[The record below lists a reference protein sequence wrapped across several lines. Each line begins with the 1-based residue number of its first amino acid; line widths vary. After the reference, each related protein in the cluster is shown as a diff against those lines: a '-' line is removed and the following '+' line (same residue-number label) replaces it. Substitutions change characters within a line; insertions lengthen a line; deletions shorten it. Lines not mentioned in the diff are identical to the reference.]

1 MFSESSE
8 DDLLDENSPKLQR
21 SNARRFGK
29 VRFIVITGGVH
40 LMSRVET
47 VFSDSRKKKKKEL
60 KEKRERMEREAVS
73 VLCQTA
79 LWDFWGR
86 ILVLASKP
94 IHSHSA
100 IRCSTDPTLPR
111 PVQIIHSVIF

>member
-47 VFSDSRKKKKKEL
+47 VFSDSRGKKSKRKKGKNG
-60 KEKRERMEREAVS
+60 RRGCVS
-73 VLCQTA
+73 IV
-79 LWDFWGR
+79 
-86 ILVLASKP
+86 SN
-94 IHSHSA
+94 
-100 IRCSTDPTLPR
+100 STVGLFGDE
-111 PVQIIHSVIF
+111 F

>member
-40 LMSRVET
+40 LMSTVET
-47 VFSDSRKKKKKEL
+47 IFSDSKKKRTKRKKGKNGG
-60 KEKRERMEREAVS
+60 RGCVGIVS
-73 VLCQTA
+73 NCIVGFLGA
-79 LWDFWGR
+79 NFE
-86 ILVLASKP
+86 
-94 IHSHSA
+94 
-100 IRCSTDPTLPR
+100 
-111 PVQIIHSVIF
+111 PVSCATWY

>member
-29 VRFIVITGGVH
+29 VRFIVITGGVY

-47 VFSDSRKKKKKEL
+47 VFSDSRKKKEL
-60 KEKRERMEREAVS
+60 KEKRERMEGEAVS

-86 ILVLASKP
+86 ILRQFLTQPGIS
-94 IHSHSA
+94 
-100 IRCSTDPTLPR
+100 
-111 PVQIIHSVIF
+111 Q

>member
-8 DDLLDENSPKLQR
+8 DDLLDENSPKLLR

-47 VFSDSRKKKKKEL
+47 VFSDSRKKKEV
-60 KEKRERMEREAVS
+60 KEKRERMEGEAVS

-79 LWDFWGR
+79 LWDCLGTNFEVVSCATWY
-86 ILVLASKP
+86 
-94 IHSHSA
+94 
-100 IRCSTDPTLPR
+100 
-111 PVQIIHSVIF
+111 

>member
-47 VFSDSRKKKKKEL
+47 VFSDSRKKKL
-60 KEKRERMEREAVS
+60 NEKRERMEGETVS
-73 VLCQTA
+73 VLCRTA
-79 LWDFWGR
+79 LWDCLGTNFEAVSCATWY
-86 ILVLASKP
+86 
-94 IHSHSA
+94 
-100 IRCSTDPTLPR
+100 
-111 PVQIIHSVIF
+111 

>member
-40 LMSRVET
+40 LMSTVET
-47 VFSDSRKKKKKEL
+47 VFSDSKKKKEL
-60 KEKRERMEREAVS
+60 KEKRERMEGEAVS
-73 VLCQTA
+73 VLCLTA

-86 ILVLASKP
+86 ILSQFLAQPGIS
-94 IHSHSA
+94 
-100 IRCSTDPTLPR
+100 
-111 PVQIIHSVIF
+111 Q